1 MNDPVAWVVF
11 STHAIVNEE
20 ISVMI
25 TNSAKRINFT
35 SETKADNKD
44 AVMEKPAEQPID
56 LEAAVGD
63 HYKQVYKFALHLTRH
78 AEDAADLTQHAYEIL
93 TKRHQEILDPSKVRS
108 WLQSIVYRKFIDQK
122 RRIIRFPQVEFNE
135 EHDAHHSSNPNH
147 TEQIDAKAALAA
159 LYELEDDLRAPL
171 ILFYLESNSYKDIA
185 VVLELPVGTVM
196 SRLYRGKAKLL
207 NLLNGEKS

>member
-1 MNDPVAWVVF
+1 MPVPNINERITF
-11 STHAIVNEE
+11 TEKSRISTKVHG
-20 ISVMI
+20 MRG
-25 TNSAKRINFT
+25 SAENQK
-35 SETKADNKD
+35 
-44 AVMEKPAEQPID
+44 VD
-56 LEAAVGD
+56 LEKAVRE

-93 TKRHQEILDPSKVRS
+93 TRKHQEIVDSSKVRS

-135 EHDAHHSSNPNH
+135 EHDARHGSNPDNAGR
-147 TEQIDAKAALAA
+147 IDAKAALAA

-171 ILFYLESNSYKDIA
+171 ILFYLESNSYKEIA